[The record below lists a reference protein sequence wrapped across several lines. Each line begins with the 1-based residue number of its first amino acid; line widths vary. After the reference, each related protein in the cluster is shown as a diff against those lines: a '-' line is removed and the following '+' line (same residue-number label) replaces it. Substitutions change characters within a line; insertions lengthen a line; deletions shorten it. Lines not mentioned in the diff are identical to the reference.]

1 MTHVHVLLSMQAL
14 KTDLPQDSKLM
25 FKQSSIESVNASITY
40 TYNWLKCNRNTEVLT
55 LNSLRQKV
63 IEVSFEMTKESN
75 SSDNRKIS
83 VEIDRLSA

>member
-1 MTHVHVLLSMQAL
+1 MPVLPIHKIGSN
-14 KTDLPQDSKLM
+14 
-25 FKQSSIESVNASITY
+25 V
-40 TYNWLKCNRNTEVLT
+40 TEIPRFLT

-63 IEVSFEMTKESN
+63 IEVSFEMTNESN

>member
-1 MTHVHVLLSMQAL
+1 MPVLPIHTIGSN
-14 KTDLPQDSKLM
+14 
-25 FKQSSIESVNASITY
+25 V
-40 TYNWLKCNRNTEVLT
+40 TEIPRFLT

-63 IEVSFEMTKESN
+63 IEVSFEMTNESN